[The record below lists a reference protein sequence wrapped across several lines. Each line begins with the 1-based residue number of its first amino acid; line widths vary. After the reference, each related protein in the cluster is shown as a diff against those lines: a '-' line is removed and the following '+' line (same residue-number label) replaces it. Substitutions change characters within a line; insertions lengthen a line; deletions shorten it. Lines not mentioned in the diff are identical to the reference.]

1 MVWKLT
7 RKREIVK
14 RSSAWK
20 KVWKSYEKRVKKM
33 SCKSVLFY
41 WSFWKQFR
49 DICFHTFFTQ
59 VFTQVLAQGFI
70 PHLEQF
76 FAYTLWTI
84 FTHTFLTLFFTHIF
98 WAFSSR
104 MHFGHFFHACILNI
118 FFTHCIRPSTLSSIH
133 PLGKV
138 ERRESGGR
146 GWILCE
152 KRRLH
157 SLPPLRRGPSRAQ
170 LGTLWESRTS
180 RCHCDQ
186 WLELNHFV
194 RLEKERNEKK
204 QHFPNTFFHALFTLL
219 RCQPDKDSAA
229 NQDTQACAVHA
240 HRRLWCPTADGATEP
255 SNDWKAK

>member
-1 MVWKLT
+1 M
-7 RKREIVK
+7 
-14 RSSAWK
+14 
-20 KVWKSYEKRVKKM
+20 
-33 SCKSVLFY
+33 
-41 WSFWKQFR
+41 
-49 DICFHTFFTQ
+49 
-59 VFTQVLAQGFI
+59 QVLAQGLI
-70 PHLEQF
+70 PHL
-76 FAYTLWTI
+76 TI
-84 FTHTFLTLFFTHIF
+84 FRIHIVNIIILSFFTHTHTCLTLFPHTYFE
-98 WAFSSR
+98 
-104 MHFGHFFHACILNI
+104 HFFHACILDI

-133 PLGKV
+133 PLGRV

-219 RCQPDKDSAA
+219 RCRPDLSH
-229 NQDTQACAVHA
+229 QY
-240 HRRLWCPTADGATEP
+240 
-255 SNDWKAK
+255 

>member
-1 MVWKLT
+1 
-7 RKREIVK
+7 
-14 RSSAWK
+14 
-20 KVWKSYEKRVKKM
+20 M
-33 SCKSVLFY
+33 SCKSVVFY
-41 WSFWKQFR
+41 WGFWKPFR
-49 DICFHTFFTQ
+49 DIFSTHFSSTHLFTF
-59 VFTQVLAQGFI
+59 
-70 PHLEQF
+70 
-76 FAYTLWTI
+76 
-84 FTHTFLTLFFTHIF
+84 FTHTFVHISHAHIFTHCGH
-98 WAFSSR
+98 FSHTHLLILFS
-104 MHFGHFFHACILNI
+104 HTYFEHFFHACILDI

-133 PLGKV
+133 PLGRV

-186 WLELNHFV
+186 WLELNNFV

-219 RCQPDKDSAA
+219 RCRPD
-229 NQDTQACAVHA
+229 ACSRKSDCNLRQGARHLTGTYEADFLHFLGGFFGSIWA
-240 HRRLWCPTADGATEP
+240 HKGPYGPIWARPGPLKSGKSSKKMHLFL
-255 SNDWKAK
+255 SNTFF